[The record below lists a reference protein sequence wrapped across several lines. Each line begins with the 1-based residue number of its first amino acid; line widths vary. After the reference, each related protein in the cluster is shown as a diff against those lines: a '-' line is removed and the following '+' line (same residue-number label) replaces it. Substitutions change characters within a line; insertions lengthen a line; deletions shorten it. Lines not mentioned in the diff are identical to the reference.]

1 MFHWMIFRAYT
12 KIPWRILD
20 INILLKQINCW
31 TGVLLKNIGLVC
43 RISNDIKNFKMWNY
57 KLKMSTVSI
66 QFYYNVASMLLN
78 EGYLGISKNFAF
90 IQTNLCLANHLRN
103 LVSCEACSDILTYS
117 CNFRAFKR
125 KAATAQFH
133 SIAFHF
139 LYHTYLNLSRYKDK
153 QKKG

>member
-1 MFHWMIFRAYT
+1 
-12 KIPWRILD
+12 
-20 INILLKQINCW
+20 
-31 TGVLLKNIGLVC
+31 
-43 RISNDIKNFKMWNY
+43 
-57 KLKMSTVSI
+57 MSTVSI

-139 LYHTYLNLSRYKDK
+139 LYHTYLNLSRYKDE